1 MHHIYHTEAIILG
14 SRNVGETARGFYL
27 FTPDLGLVYTRAQ
40 GIRKLSSRLRYVLS
54 DYAYIKVDLVR
65 GKDVWRITSA
75 SKTNILDGLKDN
87 RRAMAVLVNLSRLL
101 YRLLRG
107 EEANENLFREVFEGL
122 LVLEHKT
129 NNREIESIEIMIVLR
144 VLANLG
150 YIGESGVPN
159 ALMRSPLA
167 DDLLEEIALYKVDAI
182 REINRALRETHL

>member
-27 FTPDLGLVYTRAQ
+27 FTPDFGLVYARAQ
-40 GIRKLSSRLRYVLS
+40 GIRKMASRLRYVLS

-75 SKTNILDGLKDN
+75 SKTNTLDALKDN
-87 RRAMAVLVNLSRLL
+87 RKAMSVLVNLSRLL

-107 EEANENLFREVFEGL
+107 EEANENLFREVLQGL
-122 LVLEHKT
+122 SVIEHKT
-129 NNREIESIEIMIVLR
+129 DPREIESLEIMLVLR

-150 YIGESGVPN
+150 YIGESPVPET
-159 ALMRSPLA
+159 LMRSPLG
-167 DDLLEEIALYKVDAI
+167 DDLLDKIAMHKVDAI

>member
-27 FTPDLGLVYTRAQ
+27 FTPDLGLVYARAQ
-40 GIRKLSSRLRYVLS
+40 GIRKMSSRLRYVLS

-65 GKDVWRITSA
+65 GKDIWRITSA
-75 SKTNILDGLKDN
+75 SKTNTLDGLKGN
-87 RRAMAVLVNLSRLL
+87 RPAMEVLVNLARLL

-107 EEANENLFREVFEGL
+107 EEANENLFREVLHGL
-122 LVLEHKT
+122 LVLEHKKDK
-129 NNREIESIEIMIVLR
+129 REIESIEIMLVLR

-150 YIGESGVPN
+150 YIGESGVPDT
-159 ALMRSPLA
+159 LIHSPLA
-167 DDLLEEIALYKVDAI
+167 DDLLEEIAVYKVDAI